1 MCAES
6 GRPVKTTARK
16 NGHPVKMTTPARLQ
30 EGVEVFNRDAAR
42 DCGYGYTTNDQLSSR
57 LATQRSTDVVLQTDQ
72 FGGRSVLDVG
82 CGDGFYTVR
91 YWDQGK
97 PRRYTAVDAAGEA
110 VRVARQRAADR
121 SIDFSVVDG
130 TQLPYRDDSF
140 DVVLLQSILHH
151 ATDPAALIRE
161 GFRLAPSIVIHD
173 PNGNN
178 FGLKIIE
185 KTSRYH
191 IEHGEKSYSP
201 QLLRRWVRE
210 ASGAPVSE
218 HFAGFV
224 PMFCPDWMARVMK
237 VLEGPLEAVP
247 GLRALGCAVYTM
259 VAERRGR

>member
-1 MCAES
+1 
-6 GRPVKTTARK
+6 
-16 NGHPVKMTTPARLQ
+16 MTTPARLQ

-42 DCGYGYTTNDQLSSR
+42 DQGYGYTTDDQLSSR
-57 LATQRSTDVVLQTDQ
+57 LATQRSTDAILQTGQ
-72 FGGRSVLDVG
+72 FAGRSVLALG

-97 PRRYTAVDAAGEA
+97 PRRFTAVDAAGEG

-121 SIDFSVVDG
+121 AIDFAVVDG

-151 ATDPAALIRE
+151 ATDPAGLIRE
-161 GFRLAPSIVIHD
+161 GLRLAPRIVIHD

-201 QLLRRWVRE
+201 RRLRRWVRE
-210 ASGAPVSE
+210 ASGVTTSE

-224 PMFCPDWMARVMK
+224 PMFCPDSIARLMK
-237 VLEGPLEAVP
+237 ALEPLLEAAP
-247 GLRALGCAVYTM
+247 GLRVLGCAVYTM
-259 VAERRGR
+259 VAQRRDCPGS

>member
-1 MCAES
+1 M
-6 GRPVKTTARK
+6 KI
-16 NGHPVKMTTPARLQ
+16 TTPARLQ

-42 DCGYGYTTNDQLSSR
+42 DHGYGYTTNNQLSSR
-57 LATQRSTDVVLQTDQ
+57 LATQRSTDVILRTHQ
-72 FGGRSVLDVG
+72 FAGRSVLDLG
-82 CGDGFYTVR
+82 CGDGFYSVR

-97 PRRYTAVDAAGEA
+97 PRRYTVVDAAGEA

-121 SIDFSVVDG
+121 AIDFTVVDG

-151 ATDPAALIRE
+151 AADPAGLIRE
-161 GFRLAPSIVIHD
+161 GFRLAPRIVIHD

-178 FGLKIIE
+178 LGLKIIE

-201 QLLRRWVRE
+201 RLLRRWVRE
-210 ASGAPVSE
+210 ASGEPMSE

-224 PMFCPDWMARVMK
+224 PMFCPDSMARLMK
-237 VLEGPLEAVP
+237 AIEPLLEAAP

-259 VAERRGR
+259 VAERRGS

>member
-1 MCAES
+1 
-6 GRPVKTTARK
+6 
-16 NGHPVKMTTPARLQ
+16 MTTPTRLR

-42 DCGYGYTTNDQLSSR
+42 DQGYGYTSNDQLSSR
-57 LATQRSTDVVLQTDQ
+57 LATQRSTDAVLQTDS
-72 FGGRSVLDVG
+72 FVGRSVLDLG

-97 PRRYTAVDAAGEA
+97 PRRFTAVDAAGEA
-110 VRVARQRAADR
+110 VRVARRRAAGR
-121 SIDFSVVDG
+121 AIDFSVVDG
-130 TQLPYRDDSF
+130 THLPYRDDSF

-151 ATDPAALIRE
+151 ATDPAGLIRE
-161 GFRLAPSIVIHD
+161 GFRLAPRIVIHD

-201 QLLRRWVRE
+201 RLLRRWVRE
-210 ASGAPVSE
+210 ASGVPISE

-224 PMFCPDWMARVMK
+224 PMFCPDRVARLMK
-237 VLEGPLEAVP
+237 ALEPLLEAAP
-247 GLRALGCAVYTM
+247 GLRALGCAVFTM
-259 VAERRGR
+259 VADRKDQTDRC